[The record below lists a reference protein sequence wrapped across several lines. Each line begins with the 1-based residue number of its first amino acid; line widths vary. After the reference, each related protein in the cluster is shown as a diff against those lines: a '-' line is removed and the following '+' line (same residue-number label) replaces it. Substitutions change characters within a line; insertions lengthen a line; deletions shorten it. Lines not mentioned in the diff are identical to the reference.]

1 MSRANVVSFRRVAP
15 WWTAAAA
22 SRLEIDGGAPLTGE
36 IAIAGA
42 KNAALPL
49 MVAAALTDERLTL
62 RNLPRILDVAI
73 LAGILAELGAVVEW
87 DEKGPALSGTIQGA
101 GFGRGRVDGA
111 LVARMRASFLVAGAA
126 LARLGRIALPL
137 PGGDAIGL
145 RPVDF
150 HLAGFRQ
157 MGATAEIE
165 GGEVVLAAPG
175 GLRGAAIV
183 LPFPSV
189 GATQNLMLAATLA
202 RGETTITNAAREPEV
217 TDLARCLVAMGARIA
232 GIGTDTLAITGVDRL
247 HGATYDVLPDRIELG
262 TLICAAAA
270 TGGELR
276 LAGAAPELLSAALPV
291 FEDAGVEV
299 VADGDGLIARRGPG
313 GLVGV
318 DIMTQPY
325 PGFATDLQPQAM
337 ALLSCAEGAAMVT
350 ETLFENRFRHVP
362 ELQRMGA
369 NIRVVRNHAVIR
381 GVPALHGAEVT
392 ATDIRAGAC
401 LLIAALGA
409 RGTSTLHG
417 VDHVDRGYDNLVD
430 RLRRCGARI
439 RRVDL

>member
-1 MSRANVVSFRRVAP
+1 MSRANVVSFRRAAP

-22 SRLEIDGGAPLTGE
+22 SRLEIEGGAKLAGE

-49 MVAAALTDERLTL
+49 MVCAALTDDRLTL

-73 LAGILAELGAVVEW
+73 LAGILAELGVEVSW
-87 DEKGPALSGTIQGA
+87 DESGPALSGTMAGA
-101 GFGRGRVDGA
+101 GFGSGRVDGA
-111 LVARMRASFLVAGAA
+111 LVARMRASFLIAGAA

-157 MGATAEIE
+157 MGAVAEIM
-165 GGEVVLAAPG
+165 GGEVVLSAPA
-175 GLRGAAIV
+175 GLHGAAIV

-189 GATQNLMLAATLA
+189 GATQNLMLAAVLA
-202 RGETTITNAAREPEV
+202 KGETSITNAACEPEV
-217 TDLARCLVAMGARIA
+217 TDLARCLSAMGGRIA
-232 GIGTDTLAITGVDRL
+232 GIGTDTLRITGVDRL

-276 LAGAAPELLSAALPV
+276 LTGASTDLLSAALPV
-291 FEDAGVEV
+291 FEGAGIEIES
-299 VADGDGLIARRGPG
+299 ADGGIVARRGAG
-313 GLVGV
+313 GLQGV
-318 DIMTQPY
+318 DIMTQPF

-337 ALLSCAEGAAMVT
+337 ALLSCAEGAAMIT

-369 NIRVVRNHAVIR
+369 NIRVVHNHAVIR
-381 GVPALHGAEVT
+381 GVPALRGAEVT
-392 ATDIRAGAC
+392 ATDIRAGAA
-401 LLIAALGA
+401 LLIAALA
-409 RGTSTLHG
+409 AQGTSTLHG
-417 VDHVDRGYDNLVD
+417 VEHVDRGYDNLVE

>member
-1 MSRANVVSFRRVAP
+1 MSRANVVSFRRAAP
-15 WWTAAAA
+15 WWIASAAG
-22 SRLEIDGGAPLTGE
+22 RLEIDGGVPLKGE
-36 IAIAGA
+36 IAVAGA

-49 MVAAALTDERLTL
+49 MVCAALTDERLTL

-73 LAGILAELGAVVEW
+73 LAGILAELGVEVSW
-87 DEKGPALSGTIQGA
+87 DETGPVLSGTLGGA
-101 GFGRGRVDGA
+101 GFGRGRVDSA
-111 LVARMRASFLVAGAA
+111 LVARMRASFLIAGAA

-165 GGEVVLAAPG
+165 GGEVVLSAPN
-175 GLRGAAIV
+175 GLHGAPIV

-202 RGETTITNAAREPEV
+202 KGQTSITNAAREPEV
-217 TDLARCLVAMGARIA
+217 TDLARCLAAMGARID
-232 GIGTDTLAITGVDRL
+232 GIGTDTLHITGVDRL

-262 TLICAAAA
+262 TLICAATA
-270 TGGELR
+270 TGGALR
-276 LAGAAPELLSAALPV
+276 LTGAPADLLSAALPV
-291 FEDAGVEV
+291 FEGAGIEIESS
-299 VADGDGLIARRGPG
+299 DGAVLARRGAG
-313 GLVGV
+313 GLMGV

-392 ATDIRAGAC
+392 ATDIRAGAG
-401 LLIAALGA
+401 LLIAALA
-409 RGTSTLHG
+409 ADGTSTLHG
-417 VDHVDRGYDNLVD
+417 VEHVDRGYDTLVE

-439 RRVDL
+439 RRVDI